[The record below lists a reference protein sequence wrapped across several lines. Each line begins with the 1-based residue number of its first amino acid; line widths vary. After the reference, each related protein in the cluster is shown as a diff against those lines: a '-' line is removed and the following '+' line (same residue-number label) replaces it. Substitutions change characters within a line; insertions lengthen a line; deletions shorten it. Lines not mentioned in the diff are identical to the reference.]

1 MGKKPRGKGAANGSA
16 KKTEPKKKRSSAP
29 AKPSA
34 VVLSDQD
41 RQALLFKHARTI
53 KPLLAEKK
61 EAADAVTKAFELAKS
76 EGITRKDIELKI
88 LLESGEGIEKAKVE
102 AERMQRVV
110 RWMGLG
116 KQIEMFADHETV
128 AQRHYEDG
136 RRAALDDRPASPP
149 DHLSQKNA
157 QTWLQGHES
166 GRTTLNTQRIQNGFR
181 VPDQGEEAT
190 GDMLPIGGAAAA
202 ATAHLGT
209 EPPTHT
215 MHG

>member
-16 KKTEPKKKRSSAP
+16 KKTEPRKKKSSTP

-34 VVLSDQD
+34 AVLSDQD

-116 KQIEMFADHETV
+116 KQIEMFSDHETV
-128 AQRHYEDG
+128 AQRHFEDG
-136 RRAALDDRPASPP
+136 RRAALDDRPAKPP
-149 DHLSQKNA
+149 EHLSQKDA

-166 GRTTLNTQRIQNGFR
+166 GRTTLNTQRIQTGFKL
-181 VPDQGEEAT
+181 PEEPAT
-190 GDMLPIGGAAAA
+190 GELAPLSDAAAA